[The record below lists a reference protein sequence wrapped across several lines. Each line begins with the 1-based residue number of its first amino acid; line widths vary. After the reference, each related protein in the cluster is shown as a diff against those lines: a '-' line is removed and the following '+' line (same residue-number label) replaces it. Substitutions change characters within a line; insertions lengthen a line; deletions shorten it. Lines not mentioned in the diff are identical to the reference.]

1 MDLILDILLTLS
13 VLGTTTICA
22 APIVSSM
29 APEARWLTKMALSFV
44 LGFTLITLAG
54 IFSAFLGVNPMML
67 QGGVVLAGFGLFL
80 HDWKKIAGVGGGR
93 LDREDWTALAIGS
106 FYLLLCLFFFDR
118 IIIWMG
124 GDALAHAEI
133 IRMLLDG
140 KTVPVSV
147 PPLGSYWEYYPK
159 GFHFFSY
166 PWARAF
172 PILDVLR
179 TIPILITAVTPLL
192 LYSIAREMGRREEA
206 IYAFILACFVFPA
219 HYSYLIWAGYPSVT
233 AEMLLVAAL
242 LSVLVEK
249 RLLPILLLGVLFSHG
264 RLLALACGVLLL
276 WMAVT
281 PLSRYRLTTRAC
293 YAALVT
299 VACITVGIAAG
310 LAISA
315 HRPEFLISII
325 TNQNLAGE
333 YAARW
338 FPAFLALFGAVIAFS
353 RRDRIDLLALSW
365 AGSVALIV
373 LLADTGPVSFVGS
386 ADRLLLGLYLPLS
399 LLAASVLSKMDVAGP
414 RVRAGFMLVLL
425 FSGALGMGAVFHSY
439 EGSWAIPQ
447 EDYKAIMWLGEQNY
461 SDALC
466 INLDETGGWV
476 YPLTGM
482 QVAYP
487 RTMTEAMAP
496 FDWNLKQKIITDP
509 GSLDAIKALRRSG
522 YNRSLIYIS
531 NVSLSRP
538 GYVPPFAE
546 YLGVYPAVNLSFPEE
561 SYDLIYSRGAYIYGF
576 PKGAFSSEISKH
588 RNTVRRI
595 TESPDIK
602 ENDIERFRVES
613 KYVLA
618 HQVLMISM

>member
-1 MDLILDILLTLS
+1 MVMDLILEVILAFVVLS
-13 VLGTTTICA
+13 ITTICA
-22 APIVSSM
+22 APIVFYM
-29 APEARWLTKMALSFV
+29 APRARWLTRIALSFV

-54 IFSAFLGVNPMML
+54 IFSAYLCVNSMML
-67 QGGVVLAGFGLFL
+67 QGSMVLAGFGLFL
-80 HDWKKIAGVGGGR
+80 RDRQQIAGRGEVR
-93 LDREDWTALAIGS
+93 LDREDWMALAIGS
-106 FYLLLCLFFFDR
+106 LYLFLCLFFFDR

-140 KTVPVSV
+140 ETVPISV

-159 GFHFFSY
+159 GFHLFSY
-166 PWARAF
+166 PWVKAF

-192 LYSIAREMGRREEA
+192 LYSIARELGRRVEA

-264 RLLALACGVLLL
+264 RLLALSCGVLLF

-281 PLSRYRLTTRAC
+281 RLSCYCPTTRTG
-293 YAALVT
+293 YAALIA
-299 VACITVGIAAG
+299 VAGIAVGIAAG
-310 LAISA
+310 LALSA
-315 HRPEFLISII
+315 HRPEFLISIF

-338 FPAFLALFGAVIAFS
+338 FPAFLSLFGAVMAFS
-353 RRDRIDLLALSW
+353 RRNRIDLLALSW
-365 AGSVALIV
+365 AGAVVLMV
-373 LLADTGPVSFVGS
+373 LLADTGPLRFVGT

-399 LLAASVLSKMDVAGP
+399 LLAACALAKMDGAVP
-414 RVRAGFMLVLL
+414 KVRAGFMLVLIL
-425 FSGALGMGAVFHSY
+425 CGAFGMGAVFHSY
-439 EGSWAIPQ
+439 TGSWAITKD
-447 EDYKAIMWLGEQNY
+447 DYNAITWLGEQNY
-461 SDALC
+461 SDALY
-466 INLDETGGWV
+466 INLDETGAWV

-482 QVAYP
+482 HVASP
-487 RTMTEAMAP
+487 RVWAVAAVP
-496 FDWNLKQKIITDP
+496 FDGSLTQKIIANP
-509 GSLDAIKALRRSG
+509 GSSEAIEALRGSG

-538 GYVPPFAE
+538 GHVPPFAE
-546 YLGVYPAVNLSFPEE
+546 NSGIFPAVNLSFPVE
-561 SYDLIYSRGAYIYGF
+561 SYDLIYGQGAYIYGF

-588 RNTVRRI
+588 
-595 TESPDIK
+595 
-602 ENDIERFRVES
+602 
-613 KYVLA
+613 
-618 HQVLMISM
+618 

>member
-1 MDLILDILLTLS
+1 MVMDLILEVILAFVVLS
-13 VLGTTTICA
+13 ITTICA
-22 APIVSSM
+22 APIVFYM
-29 APEARWLTKMALSFV
+29 ASRARWLTRIALSFV

-54 IFSAFLGVNPMML
+54 ILSAFLCVNPMML
-67 QGGVVLAGFGLFL
+67 QGGVVLVGFGLFL
-80 HDWKKIAGVGGGR
+80 RDRKKIAGSKERR
-93 LDREDWTALAIGS
+93 LDLEDWMALAIGS
-106 FYLLLCLFFFDR
+106 LYLFLCLFFFDR

-140 KTVPVSV
+140 KTVPISV

-159 GFHFFSY
+159 GFHLFSY
-166 PWARAF
+166 PWAKAF

-179 TIPILITAVTPLL
+179 TIPILITAVTPVL
-192 LYSIAREMGRREEA
+192 LYSIARELGCRVEA

-242 LSVLVEK
+242 LSLLVEK
-249 RLLPILLLGVLFSHG
+249 RLLPILLLGVLFCHG
-264 RLLALACGVLLL
+264 RLLALSCGVLLL

-281 PLSRYRLTTRAC
+281 RLSCYRPTTRTG
-293 YAALVT
+293 YAALIA
-299 VACITVGIAAG
+299 VASIAVSIAAG
-310 LAISA
+310 LALSA
-315 HRPEFLISII
+315 HRPEFLISIF

-338 FPAFLALFGAVIAFS
+338 FPAFLSLFGAVMAFS

-365 AGSVALIV
+365 AGAVALMV
-373 LLADTGPVSFVGS
+373 LLADTGQLRFVGT

-399 LLAASVLSKMDVAGP
+399 LLAASALAKMDGAVP
-414 RVRAGFMLVLL
+414 KVRAGFMLVLIL
-425 FSGALGMGAVFHSY
+425 CGALAMGAVFYSY
-439 EGSWAIPQ
+439 TGSWAIT
-447 EDYKAIMWLGEQNY
+447 EDDYNAITWLGEQNY
-461 SDALC
+461 SDALY
-466 INLDETGGWV
+466 INLDETGAWV

-482 QVAYP
+482 HVASP
-487 RTMTEAMAP
+487 RVWAAAVVP
-496 FDWNLKQKIITDP
+496 FDGSLTQKIIANP
-509 GSLDAIKALRRSG
+509 GSSEVIEALRGSA

-546 YLGVYPAVNLSFPEE
+546 NSGIFPAVDLSFPLE
-561 SYDLIYSRGAYIYGF
+561 SYDLIYSSGAYIYGF

-588 RNTVRRI
+588 
-595 TESPDIK
+595 
-602 ENDIERFRVES
+602 
-613 KYVLA
+613 
-618 HQVLMISM
+618 

>member
-1 MDLILDILLTLS
+1 MDLILELILAFVVLS
-13 VLGTTTICA
+13 ITTICA
-22 APIVSSM
+22 APIVFYM
-29 APEARWLTKMALSFV
+29 APKARWLTRIDLSFV

-54 IFSAFLGVNPMML
+54 ILSAYLCVNPMML

-80 HDWKKIAGVGGGR
+80 RDRKKIADRGETR
-93 LDREDWTALAIGS
+93 LDREDWMALAIGS
-106 FYLLLCLFFFDR
+106 LYLFLCLFFFDR

-140 KTVPVSV
+140 KTVPISV

-159 GFHFFSY
+159 GFHLFSY
-166 PWARAF
+166 PWAKAF

-179 TIPILITAVTPLL
+179 TIPILITAITPVL
-192 LYSIAREMGRREEA
+192 LYSIARELGRRVEA

-242 LSVLVEK
+242 LAALVEK

-264 RLLALACGVLLL
+264 RLLALSCGVLLL

-281 PLSRYRLTTRAC
+281 RLRRHHLNMRAG
-293 YAALVT
+293 YAALIAFAGIV
-299 VACITVGIAAG
+299 VCIAISIAAG
-310 LAISA
+310 FALSA

-338 FPAFLALFGAVIAFS
+338 FPAFLSLFGAVMTFS

-365 AGSVALIV
+365 TGAVVLMV
-373 LLADTGPVSFVGS
+373 LLADTGPLRFVGT

-399 LLAASVLSKMDVAGP
+399 LLAACALAKMDGAVP
-414 RVRAGFMLVLL
+414 KVRAGFMLVLL
-425 FSGALGMGAVFHSY
+425 LCGALGMGAVFSSY
-439 EGSWAIPQ
+439 TGSWAITK
-447 EDYKAIMWLGEQNY
+447 EDYNAITWLGEQNY
-461 SDALC
+461 SDALF
-466 INLDETGGWV
+466 INLDETGAWV
-476 YPLTGM
+476 YPLTGTH
-482 QVAYP
+482 VASP
-487 RTMTEAMAP
+487 REYAAAAVP
-496 FDWNLKQKIITDP
+496 FDGSLTQKIIANP
-509 GSLDAIKALRRSG
+509 GSSEVIEALRGSG

-546 YLGVYPAVNLSFPEE
+546 YSGTFPAANLSFPLE
-561 SYDLIYSRGAYIYGF
+561 SYDLIYGRGAYIYGF

-588 RNTVRRI
+588 
-595 TESPDIK
+595 
-602 ENDIERFRVES
+602 
-613 KYVLA
+613 
-618 HQVLMISM
+618 